1 MLKAFRRLVDD
12 DAEVSVE
19 TGLRAAEKLQAV
31 LDKGDHGA
39 EMADMRLQVYRILDA
54 VNPRCRKKCGA

>member
-31 LDKGDHGA
+31 LDEGDQA
-39 EMADMRLQVYRILDA
+39 SRW
-54 VNPRCRKKCGA
+54 PR